1 MQAEPDLTDTL
12 QAITEA
18 AVANIPGAAH
28 AGITLVTGG
37 GRRVS
42 TPASTDELVERLDRI
57 RNDTQQGPCLDA
69 IREQATV
76 RSDDLTRE
84 QRWPLC
90 ASHAAIALI
99 GAQQQQGL
107 QVAMDSRDLIG
118 QPKAC

>member
-1 MQAEPDLTDTL
+1 M

-84 QRWPLC
+84 QRWPLF